1 MDFTKINCI
10 SEKCNADNLP
20 MKVVS
25 QTHFDNRVMMI
36 EAKCERCGLVIGIF
50 QMKSEYEYFIAATT
64 QEERTPMER
73 MKKLEREHHEECE
86 KMEKEFRKKIKQIQ
100 ESMAQH

>member
-1 MDFTKINCI
+1 
-10 SEKCNADNLP
+10 
-20 MKVVS
+20 
-25 QTHFDNRVMMI
+25 
-36 EAKCERCGLVIGIF
+36 
-50 QMKSEYEYFIAATT
+50 
-64 QEERTPMER
+64 